1 MTAPID
7 NRAVLDV
14 GAISS
19 SEALTS
25 DLAFHVASSPSEL
38 RRLVARVAE
47 IAGPEEGWTKLLKVI
62 AVVTYADWLEGELQ
76 VDLDGNDAGG
86 TTIAFYSVLGVGI
99 RERLFPPHDLNVPID
114 EFQRAL
120 VLAPNMCAP
129 LKAHQGV
136 RHLTLSMGLHV
147 RSKDLPDFE
156 LEEKAKGDGERVTAP
171 PPGLTLADDDV
182 HSRSTVPPPEGVRAP
197 PRHKEE

>member
-1 MTAPID
+1 M
-7 NRAVLDV
+7 

-25 DLAFHVASSPSEL
+25 DLAFHVATSSSEL
-38 RRLVARVAE
+38 RRLVGRIAE

-86 TTIAFYSVLGVGI
+86 TTISFYSVLGVGI

-129 LKAHQGV
+129 LRAHQGLQ
-136 RHLTLSMGLHV
+136 RLTLSMGLHV
-147 RSKDLPDFE
+147 RSRDVPEFE

-171 PPGLTLADDDV
+171 PPGLTIADDADV
-182 HSRSTVPPPEGVRAP
+182 HSKSTVPPPAGAP
-197 PRHKEE
+197 APNPRGKKE